1 MCNTLKSL
9 FFTTLLAVTT
19 LVSANDDTA
28 HGIAKYN
35 EGAFHEARSLF
46 LAQSENGDAYAT
58 FWLGVTQWE
67 TGERFEAGD
76 TFLRAAE
83 MGDPWAMYMLVPR
96 DGNPCRYL
104 GWPCDEAWKTKALA
118 GWEALAEQGNAKAQ
132 FAITKVSQ
140 PWWEYIPFYRL
151 FRYQELLEAGMEQ
164 NTYGAYYR
172 YMRKFGGRHN
182 EYKLNYM
189 HRAAKKGYAPMISGI
204 GYSEDS
210 SVKGQEFAWLQK
222 SLDTGFPTA
231 AKSLCSA
238 YQWGGEGFP
247 IDIEKAFYYSVVN
260 EVLNKGRDE
269 CKVFTQESVTDEY
282 GLIVSDSEGRSIKRD
297 LISKERQQELRKEA
311 EAYAKT
317 LTPNLF
323 LDETTIELFVY

>member
-1 MCNTLKSL
+1 MCNHLKTL

-19 LVSANDDTA
+19 LASANDDTA

-46 LAQSENGDAYAT
+46 LAQSEKGDAYAT

-76 TFLRAAE
+76 TFLQAAE

-104 GWPCDEAWKTKALA
+104 GWPCDEAWKAKALA
-118 GWEALAEQGNAKAQ
+118 GWELLAEQGNAKAK

-151 FRYQELLEAGMEQ
+151 FRYHELLESGIEQ
-164 NTYGAYYR
+164 NTYGAYYK
-172 YMRKFGGRHN
+172 YMGKFGKFSQYEF
-182 EYKLNYM
+182 EYML
-189 HRAAKKGYAPMISGI
+189 RSAQKGYAPSLSGI
-204 GYSEDS
+204 GFSQHPS
-210 SVKGQEFAWLQK
+210 IKGQEFSWLQK

-231 AKSLCSA
+231 ARALCTM
-238 YQWGGEGFP
+238 YIVGREGFP
-247 IDIEKAFYYSVVN
+247 VNREKAFYYSVVN
-260 EVLNKGRDE
+260 ELLNKGRDE

-297 LISKERQQELRKEA
+297 LISEDRQQELRKEA
-311 EAYAKT
+311 EAYAET

>member
-9 FFTTLLAVTT
+9 FLTALLVIASWA
-19 LVSANDDTA
+19 SANDDTA
-28 HGIAKYN
+28 SGIVKYN

-76 TFLRAAE
+76 TFFRAAE

-104 GWPCDEAWKTKALA
+104 GWPCDEAWKAKALA

-151 FRYQELLEAGMEQ
+151 FRYHELLETGMDQ
-164 NTYGAYYR
+164 NTYGAYQK
-172 YMRKFGGRHN
+172 YMRKFGNRTQ
-182 EYKLNYM
+182 YDFDYI
-189 HRAAKKGYAPMISGI
+189 HRAAGKGRASFMAAI
-204 GYSEDS
+204 GYSKHPS
-210 SVKGQEFAWLQK
+210 IKGQELAWLQK
-222 SLDTGFPTA
+222 SLDTGFPDT
-231 AKSLCSA
+231 AKSLCID
-238 YQWGGEGFP
+238 YKLGWEDFP
-247 IDIEKAFYYSVVN
+247 VDLEKAFYYSVVY

-282 GLIVSDSEGRSIKRD
+282 GLIVSDSEGKSIKRD
-297 LISKERQQELRKEA
+297 LISEERQQALRKEA
-311 EAYAKT
+311 KAYAET